1 MQAAIVS
8 QGRIG
13 RENSRLYGRAIA
25 IEAPAI
31 KRNAADIVR
40 IKVNC
45 VSCNCVQEAI
55 ERLLQREFEFS
66 D

>member
-8 QGRIG
+8 DGRIG
-13 RENSRLYGRAIA
+13 CENSRFYGRAIA
-25 IEAPAI
+25 VDAPPI

-40 IKVNC
+40 IKINC
-45 VSCNCVQEAI
+45 VGCNRVQEAI
-55 ERLLQREFEFS
+55 EGLLQREFEFS